1 MYLLNILWYK
11 YKIEFTFFYLKYA
24 YADKCY
30 KVKQSINDILS
41 GKKIPLL
48 DPDSYLQFMN
58 YSVTTSEPTALW
70 ASPIATP
77 PQSPTLTTVGPDSGL
92 ALWSLCS
99 TVVSFPKGRQCS
111 RCIMATSV
119 WWDIHPDKDGHPHL
133 ILWNLKP

>member
-58 YSVTTSEPTALW
+58 YSVTTSEPTA
-70 ASPIATP
+70 
-77 PQSPTLTTVGPDSGL
+77 
-92 ALWSLCS
+92 
-99 TVVSFPKGRQCS
+99 F
-111 RCIMATSV
+111 
-119 WWDIHPDKDGHPHL
+119 
-133 ILWNLKP
+133 